1 LSQENITYGLE
12 RRSILWVRAVE
23 QDMVGGK
30 GGLVALKILILT
42 ICVALFT
49 YQMSFIWE
57 QYRNE
62 ETSIAMQNLPNLGLR
77 LPAATVC
84 AR

>member
-1 LSQENITYGLE
+1 
-12 RRSILWVRAVE
+12 
-23 QDMVGGK
+23 MVGGK
-30 GGLVALKILILT
+30 GGCVALKILILA
-42 ICVALFT
+42 ICVTLFT

-57 QYRNE
+57 QYINE
-62 ETSIAMQNLPNLGLR
+62 ETSIAMQNLPNVGLR